1 MSQVRATRFLPGGMA
16 DVFSRHKKKL
26 LRAVSLLVFIGAWWV
41 VALFYPPTL
50 IPGPWG
56 VGERMIEIFLEERF
70 FFHFYNTLFRVIISF
85 LLGMTI
91 STAIGIMMGSSDVA
105 EGFFETFVLV
115 GLTVPS
121 LAIAMICLI
130 LWGIGNFA
138 AIIAVTVTIVP
149 AITENMW
156 EGTKN
161 LDQELVRMGHAFE
174 VDRWRIITDVVIPQL
189 VPYILAASRFGLSIA
204 WKIVVIVEFLGLGN
218 GIGYNIR
225 QEFGLYSFTGVL
237 AWTLSFTLVMIV
249 LEFGVLK
256 TIENYLTRW
265 RTDVEGGELTRR

>member
-1 MSQVRATRFLPGGMA
+1 MSQVRATRFLPRGTA
-16 DVFSRHKKKL
+16 AAFSRHKKKL
-26 LRAVSLLVFIGAWWV
+26 LRGVSLLVFIGVWWV

-138 AIIAVTVTIVP
+138 AIVAVTVTIVP

-174 VDRWRIITDVVIPQL
+174 VDRWRIISDVVIPQL